1 MGRTVFLIFSLVF
14 FHSACNR
21 SNQQYEKPYFD
32 FDSLIN
38 VQVTGLLNAR
48 TTIDKKSRI
57 NSTEDDASFVPD
69 SLSLANELDVFR
81 QLDLINKPL
90 FRNAYEIKDGEKDT
104 RSNLLIRT
112 YTAKSPSPVP
122 YVKFYYRSSPRDL
135 KKIESVYHEENT
147 LYATRRNLLL
157 EFDDISGTLLLSGYQ
172 LSGTQKMILNDTV
185 NFSVKVSFSSGK
197 D

>member
-1 MGRTVFLIFSLVF
+1 MGRIVFLIFALVF
-14 FHSACNR
+14 FLSACNR
-21 SNQQYEKPYFD
+21 SNLKYDKIYFD

-38 VQVTGLLNAR
+38 VQVIGLLKAQ
-48 TTIDKKSRI
+48 TTIDKNSLI
-57 NSTEDDASFVPD
+57 NGKEANSSFVPD

-90 FRNAYEIKDGEKDT
+90 YRSAYEIKDREKDT

-112 YTAKSPSPVP
+112 YTAKFPSPVP
-122 YVKFYYRSSPRDL
+122 YVKFYYRTSPLDL

-157 EFDDISGTLLLSGYQ
+157 EFDDISGTLLLNGYQ
-172 LSGTQKMILNDTV
+172 LTGAQKMILNDTV
-185 NFSVKVSFSSGK
+185 NFSVKVSFSSDK
-197 D
+197 H